1 MMNEQLIR
9 ERAQLI
15 ADEFLPEFRQPEIL
29 EKWAEATIMQER
41 LYKLEEWRRKQME
54 KTLTLTSSQLAEI
67 FAHLDA
73 GKPDE
78 ACGLLGGQ
86 GGRVE
91 KVYLTA
97 NATPSPVRY
106 SIKPEELVQAIV
118 EIEERG
124 WELLGIFHSHP
135 AGPPTPSAT
144 DIAEAYY
151 PDSAYVICAPDSGR
165 RWQARAFEIKN
176 GEAREIPI
184 RVES

>member
-1 MMNEQLIR
+1 VSL
-9 ERAQLI
+9 
-15 ADEFLPEFRQPEIL
+15 
-29 EKWAEATIMQER
+29 TI
-41 LYKLEEWRRKQME
+41 
-54 KTLTLTSSQLAEI
+54 TTSQLSEI
-67 FAHLDA
+67 FAHVDA
-73 GKPDE
+73 HKPNE

-91 KVYLTA
+91 KVYLMA

-106 SIKPEELVQAIV
+106 SMEPEKLIQTIL

-151 PDSAYVICAPDSGR
+151 PDSAYVICAPGPDG
-165 RWQARAFEIKN
+165 RWQARAFEIKS
-176 GEAREIPI
+176 GGAREIPI

>member
-1 MMNEQLIR
+1 MIGPLI
-9 ERAQLI
+9 LS
-15 ADEFLPEFRQPEIL
+15 
-29 EKWAEATIMQER
+29 AT
-41 LYKLEEWRRKQME
+41 
-54 KTLTLTSSQLAEI
+54 QLAEI

-78 ACGLLGGQ
+78 ACGLLGGP

-91 KVYLTA
+91 KVYLMA

-106 SIKPEELVQAIV
+106 SMEPEKLIQTIL

-135 AGPPTPSAT
+135 SGPTTPSAA

-151 PDSAYVICAPDSGR
+151 PDSAYVICAPDAGG

-176 GEAREIPI
+176 GEAREMPI
-184 RVES
+184 RVER

>member
-1 MMNEQLIR
+1 MIGS
-9 ERAQLI
+9 
-15 ADEFLPEFRQPEIL
+15 
-29 EKWAEATIMQER
+29 
-41 LYKLEEWRRKQME
+41 
-54 KTLTLTSSQLAEI
+54 LTLSATQLAEI

-73 GKPDE
+73 GKPNE

-91 KVYLTA
+91 KVYLMA

-106 SIKPEELVQAIV
+106 SMEPEKLIQTIL

-151 PDSAYVICAPDSGR
+151 PDSAYVICARDSGG
-165 RWQARAFEIKN
+165 RWQARAFEIKS
-176 GEAREIPI
+176 GGAREITI

>member
-1 MMNEQLIR
+1 M
-9 ERAQLI
+9 
-15 ADEFLPEFRQPEIL
+15 ADFHQTEDESEIEASWRQPL
-29 EKWAEATIMQER
+29 TINVE
-41 LYKLEEWRRKQME
+41 
-54 KTLTLTSSQLAEI
+54 QLAEI

-73 GKPDE
+73 GKPNE
-78 ACGLLGGQ
+78 ACGLLGGPE
-86 GGRVE
+86 GRVE
-91 KVYLTA
+91 KVYLMA

-106 SIKPEELVQAIV
+106 SMEPERLIQTIL

-151 PDSAYVICAPDSGR
+151 PDSAYVICAPGPDG
-165 RWQARAFEIKN
+165 RWQARAFEIKS
-176 GEAREIPI
+176 GGAQEIPI